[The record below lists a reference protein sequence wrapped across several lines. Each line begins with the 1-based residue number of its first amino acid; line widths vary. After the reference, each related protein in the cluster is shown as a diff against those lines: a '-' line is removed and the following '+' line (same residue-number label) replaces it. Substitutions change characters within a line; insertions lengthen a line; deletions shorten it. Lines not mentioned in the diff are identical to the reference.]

1 MQRRQDS
8 NNNRIRICIDRSVE
22 VRNTRQNLSPLQS
35 NHLISPQIYK
45 HLKLP
50 SIKQSRSPSATNQ
63 KNNAKNVSVLNQ
75 QTTELIKK
83 LSYNSVKYKHHRFI
97 TENKRK
103 SSLSQNKL
111 EPQTKLT
118 SKYKRTRSISNMVS
132 KNSLIVST
140 QFEEEEELSNQI
152 KLHTNLPQN
161 QIKIEIIDKVQSNYE
176 QSQNRYAKFKAQQQ
190 QLQNESYQKSDNQEL
205 NSLRQSLFSIIEN
218 SRVQRHKFYQFG
230 NTDQQLQL
238 LEKLYLQNEK
248 LVKNYVQIRQ
258 EAQQLDQKVK
268 SLSNQR
274 KQFRIQ

>member
-50 SIKQSRSPSATNQ
+50 SIKQSRSPSARNQ
-63 KNNAKNVSVLNQ
+63 KNNAKNVSLLNQ

-83 LSYNSVKYKHHRFI
+83 LSYNSVKQKHHRFI

-118 SKYKRTRSISNMVS
+118 SKRTRSISNMVS

-238 LEKLYLQNEK
+238 LEQLYLQNEK

-274 KQFRIQ
+274 RQFRIQ

>member
-22 VRNTRQNLSPLQS
+22 VRNTRQNISPLQS
-35 NHLISPQIYK
+35 NHLISPSIYK

-50 SIKQSRSPSATNQ
+50 SIKQSRSPSARNQ
-63 KNNAKNVSVLNQ
+63 KNTTKNVSLLNQ

-83 LSYNSVKYKHHRFI
+83 LSYNSVKQKYHRFI

-118 SKYKRTRSISNMVS
+118 SKRTRSISNMVS

-140 QFEEEEELSNQI
+140 QFEEEEELSKQI
-152 KLHTNLPQN
+152 KLNTNLPQN
-161 QIKIEIIDKVQSNYE
+161 QIKIEIVDKIQSNYE
-176 QSQNRYAKFKAQQQ
+176 QSHNRYTKFKVQQ
-190 QLQNESYQKSDNQEL
+190 NDSYQKSDNQEL

-218 SRVQRHKFYQFG
+218 SRVQRHKFYQLG

-238 LEKLYLQNEK
+238 LEQLYLQNEK
-248 LVKNYVQIRQ
+248 LVRNYVQIRQ
-258 EAQQLDQKVK
+258 EAQQLDLKVK
-268 SLSNQR
+268 SLSNQK

>member
-8 NNNRIRICIDRSVE
+8 NNNRIRISIDRSVE
-22 VRNTRQNLSPLQS
+22 VRNTRTNISPLQS

-50 SIKQSRSPSATNQ
+50 SIKQSRSPSARNQ
-63 KNNAKNVSVLNQ
+63 KNSPKNVASLNQ

-83 LSYNSVKYKHHRFI
+83 LSNNSVKQKHHRFN
-97 TENKRK
+97 TENRRK

-118 SKYKRTRSISNMVS
+118 SKRTRSISNMVS

-140 QFEEEEELSNQI
+140 QFEEEENLPKQI

-161 QIKIEIIDKVQSNYE
+161 QIKVEIVDKLHSNLE
-176 QSQNRYAKFKAQQQ
+176 QHQNRYSKFKAQN
-190 QLQNESYQKSDNQEL
+190 NETYQRSENQEL

-218 SRVQRHKFYQFG
+218 SRVQRHKFYQLG

-238 LEKLYLQNEK
+238 LEQLYLQNEK
-248 LVKNYVQIRQ
+248 LVRNYVQIRQ
-258 EAQQLDQKVK
+258 EAQQIDLKVK
-268 SLSNQR
+268 YLSNQR